1 MQSNEFFSG
10 FMYDFSAIRRV
21 FFNTKARGHEVT
33 KEKVEHR
40 EAGSLFFKTGLQ
52 D

>member
-21 FFNTKARGHEVT
+21 FFQHEGTRARGHEG
-33 KEKVEHR
+33 K
-40 EAGSLFFKTGLQ
+40 G
-52 D
+52 